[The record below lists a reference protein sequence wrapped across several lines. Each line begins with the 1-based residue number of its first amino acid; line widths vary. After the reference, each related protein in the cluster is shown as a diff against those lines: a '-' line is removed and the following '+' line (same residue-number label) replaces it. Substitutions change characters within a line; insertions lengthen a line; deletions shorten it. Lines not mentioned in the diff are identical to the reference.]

1 MDGTNLTND
10 TILIGRE
17 GSTTII
23 GSDTLA
29 VANIGVGAT
38 NTLSLA
44 GNVNVSVGA
53 PISWVV
59 DKIVQTTT
67 TLTSGFTR
75 NGTFGKD
82 TFVFSGYRGEVITTK
97 DGLAYTVLVN
107 GTTTV
112 DVKRG
117 VAFGNDTFVM
127 ASEENPG
134 KAWTSTD
141 GYTWQARANITG
153 VYGPN
158 SIAFGNGWFVGVN
171 SGNLMF
177 RSQDGIT
184 WATRSCTGVW
194 YGIAYGNGIFV
205 ACGTNT
211 FSISTTNGDTWTTPT
226 AFTGEWNSITYGN
239 GIFAACSWQSNVGGI
254 TTSTNGTTWTT
265 TYPLGRAMSSIIYAD
280 KAWIVTDGTWGMYIS
295 YDNCATFQI
304 ATLYGAS
311 DIVYGNGKLIGTG
324 LNKGFLFTNRTKTNG
339 FITTDA
345 ITIGQEGTT
354 TNIIGETIRQ
364 TVSCL
369 GGGTIENVFGNT
381 TNVTSMSTTYNR
393 KFTTVTTAIPCYA
406 LVCPLTASCAYFEII
421 VTGSNQMAGGYCY
434 KGCFSINTL
443 TVSTVTTLFSSSANA
458 VTISFTGTSA
468 TFSVTN
474 RIILHILA
482 APGASSNQ
490 CFLSTLISYP
500 TITSDNTLND
510 YTVTAI

>member
-1 MDGTNLTND
+1 MDGTNLTYD
-10 TILIGRE
+10 TISIGRE
-17 GSTTII
+17 GSTTTI
-23 GSDTLA
+23 GSETLS
-29 VANIGVGAT
+29 VANIGVGPS

-59 DKIVQTTT
+59 DKINQTTT
-67 TLTSGFTR
+67 TLSSGFTR

-97 DGLAYTVLVN
+97 DGLTFNILVN
-107 GTTTV
+107 GTTGT

-117 VAFGNDTFVM
+117 VAFGNDIFVM
-127 ASEENPG
+127 ATEENPG
-134 KAWTSTD
+134 KKWTSTD
-141 GYTWQARANITG
+141 GYTWQASANFPSN
-153 VYGPN
+153 GPN

-171 SGNLMF
+171 SGSVTF
-177 RSQDGIT
+177 RSQDGIAWT
-184 WATRSCTGVW
+184 SGTASGEW
-194 YGIAYGNGIFV
+194 YGITYGNGIFV
-205 ACGTNT
+205 ACGKNV
-211 FSISTTNGDTWTTPT
+211 FSTSSTNGLTWTTTT
-226 AFTGEWNSITYGN
+226 AFTGEWNSIAYGN
-239 GIFAACSWQSNVGGI
+239 GIFAACSWQSGVGGI

-265 TYPLGRAMSSIIYAD
+265 TYPLGRAMSSIICID
-280 KAWIVTDGTWGMYIS
+280 KVWIVTDSTWGMYIS

-324 LNKGFLFTNRTKTNG
+324 PNKGFLFTNRTKNNG

-381 TNVTSMSTTYNR
+381 TNVTSLSTTYNR
-393 KFTTVTTAIPCYA
+393 KNTVVTTAIPCYA
-406 LVCPLTASCAYFEII
+406 LVCPANYSGAYFEII
-421 VTGSNQMAGGYCY
+421 VSGSNQNAGAYSY
-434 KGCFSINTL
+434 KGCFSINIL
-443 TVSTVTTLFSSSANA
+443 TVSAVTTLFSSPANA
-458 VTISFTGTSA
+458 VTISFTGTSE
-468 TFSVTN
+468 TFSVPN
-474 RIILHILA
+474 RIMLNILA
-482 APGASSNQ
+482 TPGASSNQ

-500 TITSDNTLND
+500 TITIENTLND
-510 YTVTAI
+510 YTITAI